1 MTTAHPATILR
12 RCTRINVRLQ
22 AGGVMISRTRYGL
35 AMLLLL
41 AANLAMA
48 SIGMAPPAQ
57 AQALPPDEDPDAAT
71 ETAASDAGDADSEDL
86 ELDWSQLNVDT
97 ATLLLGPAAKARQ
110 PKASGGSDTSW
121 TSKNNANG
129 AADVSVKQSLS
140 PFWDTR
146 IGADMTVVNQP
157 QTLTSADLLRQK
169 FSPDSPPSQSSGT
182 AWAAITAPGIGSIWD
197 KTAIEARVDP
207 AHEQSKL
214 GASLSKSLPLGEE
227 YSLTLQNG
235 YNIIQQG
242 IVPVPG
248 IVAHPSRNYQTEQ
261 SAKLS
266 IADTGTSFIAG
277 QSLSS
282 TEDKWLRKIG
292 AEQKL
297 FGGVTIHGSIGETA
311 LGTSNKSL
319 SAGFKTSW

>member
-1 MTTAHPATILR
+1 
-12 RCTRINVRLQ
+12 
-22 AGGVMISRTRYGL
+22 MISRTRYGL
-35 AMLLLL
+35 AKLLL
-41 AANLAMA
+41 AAGLVLAN
-48 SIGMAPPAQ
+48 IGMAPPAH
-57 AQALPPDEDPDAAT
+57 AQALPEDQDAVAAT
-71 ETAASDAGDADSEDL
+71 VASDADVGDL
-86 ELDWSQLNVDT
+86 EPDWSQLNPDT
-97 ATLLLGPAAKARQ
+97 ATLLLAPSPEARSKARQ
-110 PKASGGSDTSW
+110 PQASAGSDTSW
-121 TSKNNANG
+121 KSTHKANG
-129 AADVSVKQSLS
+129 AAEMSVKQSLS
-140 PFWDTR
+140 PFWDAR

-207 AHEQSKL
+207 AEEQSKL
-214 GASLSKSLPLGEE
+214 GASLTKSLPLGEQ
-227 YSLTLQNG
+227 YSLTLRNG
-235 YNIIQQG
+235 YNIIQHG

-248 IVAHPSRNYQTEQ
+248 IAAHHQRDYQTEQ

-282 TEDKWLRKIG
+282 TEARWLRSIG

-297 FGGVTIHGSIGETA
+297 FGGVTVNGSIGETA
-311 LGTSNKSL
+311 LGTSNLSL
-319 SAGFKTSW
+319 SAGFKRSW

>member
-1 MTTAHPATILR
+1 
-12 RCTRINVRLQ
+12 
-22 AGGVMISRTRYGL
+22 MISRTRYGL
-35 AMLLLL
+35 VMLLLL
-41 AANLAMA
+41 AASLVMP
-48 SIGMAPPAQ
+48 SLLMPTLGMAPPAH
-57 AQALPPDEDPDAAT
+57 AQALPQDHEDPDAAAET
-71 ETAASDAGDADSEDL
+71 EVSDTDVENP
-86 ELDWSQLNVDT
+86 EPDWSQLNTDT

-110 PKASGGSDTSW
+110 PKASAGSDTSW
-121 TSKNNANG
+121 TSKNKANG
-129 AADVSVKQSLS
+129 AAEMSVKQSLS

-146 IGADMTVVNQP
+146 IGADLTVVGPP

-169 FSPDSPPSQSSGT
+169 ISGDGPPSQSSGS

-197 KTAIEARVDP
+197 KTAVEARVDP
-207 AHEQSKL
+207 AQDQSKL
-214 GASLSKSLPLGEE
+214 GTSLSKSLTLSEQ

-297 FGGVTIHGSIGETA
+297 FGGVTINGSIGETA

>member
-1 MTTAHPATILR
+1 
-12 RCTRINVRLQ
+12 
-22 AGGVMISRTRYGL
+22 MISTTRYEL
-35 AMLLLL
+35 IMVL
-41 AANLAMA
+41 AAG
-48 SIGMAPPAQ
+48 IGMASPAQ
-57 AQALPPDEDPDAAT
+57 AQALPPDQEDQDAVMEADPVDPD
-71 ETAASDAGDADSEDL
+71 

-97 ATLLLGPAAKARQ
+97 ATLLFGPARKTRA
-110 PKASGGSDTSW
+110 PKVADGSDTSW
-121 TSKNNANG
+121 KSTNKANG
-129 AADVSVKQSLS
+129 TSDMSVKQSLS

-146 IGADMTVVNQP
+146 IGADMTVVGPP

-169 FSPDSPPSQSSGT
+169 ISGDGQPSQSSGT
-182 AWAAITAPGIGSIWD
+182 AWAAITAPGLGSIWD

-207 AHEQSKL
+207 TQEQSKL
-214 GASLSKSLPLGEE
+214 GTSLSKSLPLGEQ

-248 IVAHPSRNYQTEQ
+248 SIAHHQRNYQTEQ
-261 SAKLS
+261 SARLS
-266 IADTGTSFIAG
+266 IADTGTSLVAG

-297 FGGVTIHGSIGETA
+297 FGGVTINGSIGETA

>member
-1 MTTAHPATILR
+1 MTS
-12 RCTRINVRLQ
+12 RI
-22 AGGVMISRTRYGL
+22 RYGL
-35 AMLLLL
+35 AILLLL
-41 AANLAMA
+41 AAGT
-48 SIGMAPPAQ
+48 GMAPLAH
-57 AQALPPDEDPDAAT
+57 AQALPPDQDDRDAVA
-71 ETAASDAGDADSEDL
+71 EAAASGAGGADSADMEP
-86 ELDWSQLNVDT
+86 DWSQLNLDT
-97 ATLLLGPAAKARQ
+97 ATLFPGPASKARR

-121 TSKNNANG
+121 KSTSKANG

-157 QTLTSADLLRQK
+157 QTPTSADLLRQK

-197 KTAIEARVDP
+197 KTAIEARFDP
-207 AHEQSKL
+207 AQEQSKL
-214 GASLSKSLPLGEE
+214 GTSLSKSLPLGEQ
-227 YSLTLQNG
+227 YSLTLRNG

-248 IVAHPSRNYQTEQ
+248 IATHHERNYQTEQ

-266 IADTGTSFIAG
+266 ISDTGTSFIAG

-282 TEDKWLRKIG
+282 TEDKWLRRIG

-297 FGGVTIHGSIGETA
+297 FGGVTINGSIGETA
-311 LGTSNKSL
+311 LGPSNMSL
-319 SAGFKTSW
+319 SAGFKRSW

>member
-1 MTTAHPATILR
+1 
-12 RCTRINVRLQ
+12 
-22 AGGVMISRTRYGL
+22 MISTTRYGL
-35 AMLLLL
+35 AMLLL
-41 AANLAMA
+41 AASL
-48 SIGMAPPAQ
+48 GMAPLAH
-57 AQALPPDEDPDAAT
+57 AQALPSDQEDPDAVA
-71 ETAASDAGDADSEDL
+71 ETAATDTDAEEL
-86 ELDWSQLNVDT
+86 EPDWSQLNVDT
-97 ATLLLGPAAKARQ
+97 ATLLLGPAAKPQSKARR
-110 PKASGGSDTSW
+110 PHAADGSDTSW
-121 TSKNNANG
+121 KSTNKANG
-129 AADVSVKQSLS
+129 TAEMSVKQSLS
-140 PFWDTR
+140 PFWDAR
-146 IGADMTVVNQP
+146 VGADMTVVGPP

-169 FSPDSPPSQSSGT
+169 ISGDGQPAQSSGT
-182 AWAAITAPGIGSIWD
+182 AWAAITAPGVGSIWD

-207 AHEQSKL
+207 AQEQGKL
-214 GASLSKSLPLGEE
+214 GTSLSKSLPLGEQ

-248 IVAHPSRNYQTEQ
+248 IAAHPSRNYQTEQ

-297 FGGVTIHGSIGETA
+297 FGGVTVNGSIGETA

>member
-1 MTTAHPATILR
+1 
-12 RCTRINVRLQ
+12 
-22 AGGVMISRTRYGL
+22 MISTTRYGL
-35 AMLLLL
+35 AMLLL
-41 AANLAMA
+41 AAGL
-48 SIGMAPPAQ
+48 GMAPLAY
-57 AQALPPDEDPDAAT
+57 AQALPSDDDQDAM
-71 ETAASDAGDADSEDL
+71 EASPSDGEEL
-86 ELDWSQLNVDT
+86 EPDWSQLNVDT
-97 ATLLLGPAAKARQ
+97 ATLLFGPAKKTRA
-110 PKASGGSDTSW
+110 PKASDGSDTSW
-121 TSKNNANG
+121 KSTSKANG
-129 AADVSVKQSLS
+129 TSDMSVKQSLS

-146 IGADMTVVNQP
+146 VGVDMTVVGPP

-169 FSPDSPPSQSSGT
+169 ISGDGQPAQSSGS
-182 AWAAITAPGIGSIWD
+182 AWAAITAPGVGSIWD

-207 AHEQSKL
+207 TQEQSKL
-214 GASLSKSLPLGEE
+214 GTSLSKSLPLGEQ

-235 YNIIQQG
+235 YNVIQQG

-248 IVAHPSRNYQTEQ
+248 SIAHHQRSYQTEQ

-266 IADTGTSFIAG
+266 TADTGTSFVAG

-297 FGGVTIHGSIGETA
+297 FGGVTVNGSIGETA

>member
-1 MTTAHPATILR
+1 
-12 RCTRINVRLQ
+12 
-22 AGGVMISRTRYGL
+22 MISKTRYGL

-41 AANLAMA
+41 AASLCLEDVSMVSLAR
-48 SIGMAPPAQ
+48 
-57 AQALPPDEDPDAAT
+57 AQALPLDEAA
-71 ETAASDAGDADSEDL
+71 ETAASDDAAADENDTDVEDL
-86 ELDWSQLNVDT
+86 EPDWSQLNVDT
-97 ATLLLGPAAKARQ
+97 ATLLLGPASKPPSKARQ
-110 PKASGGSDTSW
+110 PRASDGSDTSW
-121 TSKNNANG
+121 KSTSKANG
-129 AADVSVKQSLS
+129 TADVSVKQSLS

-146 IGADMTVVNQP
+146 IGADMTVVGPP

-169 FSPDSPPSQSSGT
+169 ISGDGQPAQSSGT
-182 AWAAITAPGIGSIWD
+182 AWAAITAPGVGSIWD

-207 AHEQSKL
+207 AQEQGKL
-214 GASLSKSLPLGEE
+214 GASLSKSLPLGEQ

-248 IVAHPSRNYQTEQ
+248 IAAHPSRNYQTEQ

-297 FGGVTIHGSIGETA
+297 FGGVTVNGSIGETA